1 MSITVIIP
9 TYSRSK
15 DLERC
20 FGALTRQKRPADEI
34 VIVVRESDA
43 ETWTFLDRIIY
54 PLPLKIVTVCV
65 PGVVA
70 AMNAALKVSQE
81 DIVVFTDD
89 DAAPH
94 EDWLQRIE
102 AYFLSDT
109 NKLIGGVGGRDYIYL
124 NGELWQGEKGSVGKL
139 LPFGKVIGNHHL
151 GTGISREV
159 DILKGVN
166 MSFRREAIQDQFFD
180 SRMLGSGA
188 QVHFEVE
195 FCLRLR
201 KLGWKLIYDPS
212 IAVDHFCAQRFDEDQ
227 RNQFNEV
234 ALFNEIHNE
243 TLALLGYLP
252 TQRRILFY
260 VWAILI
266 GHRRALGLLQ
276 LLRFLPNEGTL
287 AFKKWFIAIKGRSA
301 GWSTWCKTGQDTGV
315 IAKIETVSGLD
326 QQ

>member
-9 TYSRSK
+9 TYRRSK

-20 FGALTRQKRPADEI
+20 LEALSKQNRLADEI
-34 VIVVRESDA
+34 LIIVRETDS
-43 ETWTFLDRIIY
+43 ETWHFLNEFVSW
-54 PLPLKIVTVCV
+54 LPIKSVTVNF
-65 PGVVA
+65 PGVIA
-70 AMNAALKVSQE
+70 AMNTGLSISQG

-94 EDWLQRIE
+94 EDWLQRME
-102 AYFLSDT
+102 ASYFEDT
-109 NKLIGGVGGRDYIYL
+109 HKSIGGVGGRDYIYL

-151 GTGISREV
+151 GTGASREV

-252 TQRRILFY
+252 TPRRILFY

-276 LLRFLPNEGTL
+276 LLRFLPNEGTF
-287 AFKKWFIAIKGRSA
+287 AFKKWFIAMKGRSA
-301 GWSTWCKTGQDTGV
+301 GWSTWCKTRQDMGV
-315 IAKIETVSGLD
+315 IAKIETVSRLD
-326 QQ
+326 RQ